1 MAAAAAAAGAP
12 SAAAAAAAAPAAHQ
26 DSMNALRSAALR
38 RSAPHWAT
46 AAAAASSFFSPPFR
60 PRRCRCHRAPAPP
73 AAARTARSRA
83 DAKARAKL
91 LMQAEPRDPWL
102 ASLSLLPAE
111 DSAAADAAPTGWA
124 IGVDPDT
131 SGAVAVLSPD
141 GSSQVFDNPFVHI
154 VVSEVI
160 RKRLDTKSIIQLLRG
175 LDAPPGTTAYIE
187 KSSPFPTDG
196 KLGWWSTGFSYGLW
210 IASLVAS
217 GFSVVPVASQ
227 TWKAYFGLSRS
238 ESPKDDSRQAAS
250 ILFPDKA
257 VSLKLKKHHGRAE
270 ALLLAAYGKGL
281 MLPSGKFSRT

>member
-1 MAAAAAAAGAP
+1 MAAAAAAAGAASTAAP
-12 SAAAAAAAAPAAHQ
+12 SASQ
-26 DSMNALRSAALR
+26 DPMNALRAAALR
-38 RSAPHWAT
+38 RSAPHWS
-46 AAAAASSFFSPPFR
+46 AASAASFFSPPFR
-60 PRRCRCHRAPAPP
+60 PRRCRCRRAPAP
-73 AAARTARSRA
+73 AAATRTPRPGAS
-83 DAKARAKL
+83 AKDRAKL
-91 LMQAEPRDPWL
+91 LAEADPRDPWL
-102 ASLSLLPAE
+102 ASLSLLPAD
-111 DSAAADAAPTGWA
+111 DSSGADAAAPNGWA

-131 SGAVAVLSPD
+131 RGAIAVLSPD
-141 GSSQVFDNPFVHI
+141 GSSQVFDNPFVNI

-160 RKRLDTKSIIQLLRG
+160 RKRLDTKSIIQLLRS

-250 ILFPDKA
+250 MLFPDK
-257 VSLKLKKHHGRAE
+257 VPSLKLKKHHGRAE

-281 MLPSGKFSRT
+281 VLPSGKFSKTPS